1 MNPLTPGAPPQQLY
15 IVYTPRNAASG
26 AIDYAVPIG
35 AGDASVAGLLH
46 SLAGNNAAACRDSFA
61 AAELLKRQQ
70 TSRPDPV
77 LVEEI
82 NLRRRSCQALAK
94 GRPFTTP
101 PKAAAPSRA
110 TPAAATP

>member
-1 MNPLTPGAPPQQLY
+1 MQIDQLELALQRCNAVVAALPQEAQA
-15 IVYTPRNAASG
+15 RNDRA
-26 AIDYAVPIG
+26 
-35 AGDASVAGLLH
+35 LLH

-82 NLRRRSCQALAK
+82 NLRRRSCQTLAK